1 MIELQPTAEQ
11 EEPAAAAASF
21 LSEELPTTR
30 LRPVGDSVLNKDAE
44 KWPQLGSLGFFGIS
58 LPEELGGVGYSII
71 EEVLVFREFGRYLV
85 SPQALGTAL
94 GAQVAAYTKQV
105 ELAAAMMAGSSPV
118 GIAASID
125 GDDAEGLGKRP
136 CYLIEAHNAEW
147 VIWWNDS
154 GAALMRTAAFTD
166 IQPVPSTDSTITL
179 ASAVP
184 GRDAPEIWLPADK
197 LPIQRRAL
205 LLTAA
210 TLVGMAEA
218 SRDDSVAYAKVR
230 EQFGQAIGSFQ
241 AVKHR
246 CADMATRASAAR
258 AQTLLG
264 ALTYAEHTGDAAFQV
279 IAAKI
284 VSSDAAIRNA
294 AANIQNHG
302 GIGFTAEVEAHHF
315 LKRSHL
321 FDQLGADQRALR
333 NRLLAEKAPL

>member
-1 MIELQPTAEQ
+1 MIDLQPTAEQ

-21 LSEELPTTR
+21 LAGELPTTR
-30 LRPVGDSVLNKDAE
+30 LRPVGERVLNQDAE

-58 LPEELGGVGYSII
+58 VPEALGGVGYSII
-71 EEVLVFREFGRYLV
+71 EEVLVFREFGRHLV
-85 SPQALGTAL
+85 SPQALATAL
-94 GAQVAAYTKQV
+94 GAQVAARTKQV
-105 ELAAAMMAGSSPV
+105 ELAADIMAGKAPV
-118 GIAASID
+118 GIAVSMD
-125 GDDAEGLGKRP
+125 GDDEKGLGKLP

-147 VIWWNDS
+147 VISWSGS
-154 GAALMRTAAFTD
+154 GAALTRTTAFTD
-166 IQPVPSTDSTITL
+166 IEPVPSTDSTISLVT
-179 ASAVP
+179 AVP
-184 GRDAPEIWLPADK
+184 RRHTAEIWLPADQ
-197 LPIQRRAL
+197 LAIHQRAL

-230 EQFGQAIGSFQ
+230 EQFGQPIGSFQ

-264 ALTYAEHTGDAAFQV
+264 ALTHTERTTDATFQI

-302 GIGFTAEVEAHHF
+302 GIGFTAEVDAHHF

-321 FDQLGADQRALR
+321 FDQLGSDQRTLR
-333 NRLLAEKAPL
+333 ERLLAEPAPL